1 MARSDSLPREDLLHF
16 VWKTKRIRLSD
27 LLTADGEE
35 LQILDFGFHNHD
47 AGPDF
52 SNGKVK
58 VGATTWIG
66 HIEMHV
72 RSSDWNRHG
81 HSTDM
86 AYDNV
91 ILHVVY
97 QHDQDIYRKDGSK
110 IPTLDISKL
119 IDADLMERYDDLVRQ
134 TQWIPCQSILP
145 NMNLTTLPIWLERLS
160 VERLERKVT
169 EYRQL
174 LDNQS
179 NDWDQVFHI
188 AMLQR
193 LGLRVNKVAFMNIG
207 LNLPLQ
213 ILLKN
218 QDSLETVEALLF
230 GTAGYLSE
238 AIPENSYHSGLWST
252 YDFLAHKH
260 KLAAIDNT
268 QVKHGR
274 LRPQNLPTIRLA
286 QYARLIQRHGR
297 LFSKILECQ
306 SIGEIERLLA
316 VKITQGYWYEHYT
329 FAKASTPIEKT
340 LGKSTIHSL
349 VINLIC
355 PMIFLKGKM
364 TGNEALIL
372 LSQQLLEAIKPESNS
387 IITQWK
393 SLGIKPEN
401 ARESQALLQLKNEYC
416 DHVRCLDCT
425 IGYKIL
431 SQKN

>member
-1 MARSDSLPREDLLHF
+1 MARSESLPREDLLHF
-16 VWKTKRIRLSD
+16 VWKTKRIRLTE
-27 LLTADGEE
+27 LETTDGQQLE
-35 LQILDFGFHNHD
+35 IVDFGFHNHD

-58 VGATTWIG
+58 VGTTTWIG

-72 RSSDWNRHG
+72 RSSDWNRHS
-81 HSTDM
+81 HSSDL

-91 ILHVVY
+91 VLHVVY
-97 QHDQDIYRKDGSK
+97 QHDQEIYRKDGSK
-110 IPTLDISKL
+110 IPTLELADL
-119 IDADLMERYDDLVRQ
+119 IDSILMERYDDLISQ
-134 TQWIPCQSILP
+134 AHWIPCQSILP
-145 NMNLTTLPIWLERLS
+145 ELNLTSLPIWLERLS

-174 LDNQS
+174 LDKQS

-193 LGLRVNKVAFMNIG
+193 LGLRVNKVAFYNIG

-213 ILLKN
+213 ILLKH
-218 QDSLETVEALLF
+218 QDDIQTVEALLF
-230 GTAGYLSE
+230 GTAGYLGE
-238 AIPENSYHSGLWST
+238 TLEDNIYHAGLKST
-252 YDFLAHKH
+252 YTFLAHKY
-260 KLAAIDNT
+260 KLAPIDNT

-286 QYARLIQRHGR
+286 QYARLIETHGR
-297 LFSKILECQ
+297 LFSRIIECR
-306 SIGEIERLLA
+306 SIGQIEALLA
-316 VKITQGYWYEHYT
+316 TKITGGFWYDHYT
-329 FAKASTPIEKT
+329 FAKTSTPIEKT
-340 LGKSTIHSL
+340 LGKSTIYSL
-349 VINLIC
+349 IINLVS
-355 PMIFLKGKM
+355 PMIFLKGRM
-364 TGNEALIL
+364 TDNEELIL

-393 SLGIKPEN
+393 SLGINPEN

-431 SQKN
+431 SQQN

>member
-1 MARSDSLPREDLLHF
+1 VTTDSQ
-16 VWKTKRIRLSD
+16 RL
-27 LLTADGEE
+27 E
-35 LQILDFGFHNHD
+35 ILDFGFHNHD

-58 VGATTWIG
+58 VGDTTWVG

-72 RSSDWNRHG
+72 KSSDWARHG
-81 HSTDM
+81 HSTDL

-97 QHDQDIYRKDGSK
+97 QHDKEVYRKDGSK
-110 IPTLDISKL
+110 IPTLELAEL
-119 IDADLMERYDDLVRQ
+119 IDPMLMNRYDDLINQ
-134 TQWIPCQSILP
+134 SYWIPCQSNLP
-145 NMNLTTLPIWLERLS
+145 GINLTTLPIWLERLS

-174 LDNQS
+174 LEKQS

-207 LNLPLQ
+207 LNLPLG
-213 ILLKN
+213 ILLKY
-218 QDSLETVEALLF
+218 QDDIETIEALLF
-230 GTAGYLSE
+230 GIAGYLGDT
-238 AIPENSYHSGLWST
+238 IENNTYHSELKQT
-252 YDFLAHKH
+252 YEFLAHKH
-260 KLAAIDNT
+260 KLAGIDNT

-286 QYARLIQRHGR
+286 QYARLIQTHGR
-297 LFSKILECQ
+297 LFSKIIECQ
-306 SIGEIERLLA
+306 TIGEIETILA
-316 VKITQGYWYEHYT
+316 VKITEGFWYEHYT
-329 FAKASTPIEKT
+329 FAKASTPIEKSI
-340 LGKSTIHSL
+340 GKATIHSL
-349 VINLIC
+349 IINLVC
-355 PMIFLKGKM
+355 PMVFLKGKM
-364 TGNEALIL
+364 TDNESLIL
-372 LSQQLLEAIKPESNS
+372 LSQELLEAIKPESNS
-387 IITQWK
+387 IITKWK
-393 SLGIKPEN
+393 SLGIIPEN